1 MRVTGDET
9 QETMGNL
16 LPTVHIERETSGY
29 EADITMYLL
38 ISRHETTPSK
48 RNKVAPSPPP
58 VQSCL
63 GLTAHAY
70 ISGVRRVTVNNIEIG
85 EGENGLS
92 ICDGKLSIFVR
103 TSAKNR
109 YSCNV
114 SQQFLAEVVAATLV
128 LHARGGTWV
137 FFGWVYTARDSKL
150 PPRSRKNFP

>member
-1 MRVTGDET
+1 MRVTGDEA

-16 LPTVHIERETSGY
+16 LPSVHIEGETSGY

-85 EGENGLS
+85 EGENG
-92 ICDGKLSIFVR
+92 IFVR
-103 TSAKNR
+103 TSAENR
-109 YSCNV
+109 YSCNM
-114 SQQFLAEVVAATLV
+114 SQQFLAEVVASCHPTLV
-128 LHARGGTWV
+128 CLCGGPN
-137 FFGWVYTARDSKL
+137 G
-150 PPRSRKNFP
+150 